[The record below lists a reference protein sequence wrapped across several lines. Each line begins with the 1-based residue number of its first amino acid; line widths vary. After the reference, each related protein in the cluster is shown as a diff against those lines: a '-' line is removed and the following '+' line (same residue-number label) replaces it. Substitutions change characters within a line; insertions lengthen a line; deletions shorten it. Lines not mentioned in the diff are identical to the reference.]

1 MSPNVPGA
9 LKIAGGSLL
18 AVGTVAA
25 GAAIGLAVQRRIVA
39 RHMQQDE
46 HWFIPTFTPVV
57 HEFMTNDGTNL
68 HVEIDTVEGEEPAIT
83 VFLCH
88 GYALSSESLIFQR
101 AVLEG
106 KARVISYDQRSHGK
120 SGRSREE
127 FDTVDQLGEDLA
139 QLIDAY
145 APSGPLMFIG
155 HSMGGMT
162 VMALAEQR
170 PELFSNRVQGIVF
183 IATTAGGLTEVTFGM
198 PTVMRSL
205 VHRAAP
211 LMASALARTKGIV
224 EVGRRAGGDLSEI
237 VFRSYSFGSNPSQ
250 EASAFVAEMI
260 DNTPIDVLAEF
271 LPALQE
277 HDKYDVLP
285 TLAQCEVSV
294 IVGDA
299 DRLTPVVFSERLAT
313 GIKGSTL
320 AVIHDGGHMVGIEHH
335 DEVNE
340 LVLELFDRVETRLAL
355 ALVDGT
361 ENEVAN

>member
-46 HWFIPTFTPVV
+46 HWFIPTFTPEV
-57 HEFMTNDGTNL
+57 HEFTTNDGTNL
-68 HVEIDTVEGEEPAIT
+68 HVEIDTGAKNAIT

-101 AVLEG
+101 AALQG

-127 FDTVDQLGEDLA
+127 FDTVDQLGEDLG

-183 IATTAGGLTEVTFGM
+183 VATTAGGLTEVTFGM

-205 VHRAAP
+205 VHRSAP
-211 LMASALARTKGIV
+211 LVASVLARTKGIV
-224 EVGRRAGGDLSEI
+224 EVSRRAGGDLSEI

-277 HDKYDVLP
+277 HDKYEVLP
-285 TLAQCEVSV
+285 TLAQCEVTV

-299 DRLTPVVFSERLAT
+299 DRLTPVVFSERLAA

-355 ALVDGT
+355 AQIAGT
-361 ENEVAN
+361 HNEVAN

>member
-1 MSPNVPGA
+1 MSPNVPSV

-39 RHMQQDE
+39 RHMQPDE
-46 HWFIPTFTPVV
+46 HWHIPSFTPQV
-57 HEFMTNDGTNL
+57 HEFLTNDGTSL
-68 HVEIDTVEGEEPAIT
+68 HVEIDTAGDERHAIT

-88 GYALSSESLIFQR
+88 GYALSSDSLIFQR
-101 AVLEG
+101 AVLNG

-120 SGRSREE
+120 SGRSRGA
-127 FDTVDQLGEDLA
+127 FDTVDQLGQDLSE
-139 QLIDAY
+139 LIDAY
-145 APSGPLMFIG
+145 APSGPMLFIG

-162 VMALAEQR
+162 IMSLAEQR

-198 PTVMRSL
+198 PTVMGSL

-211 LMASALARTKGIV
+211 LMASALAKTKGVV

-250 EASAFVAEMI
+250 QASAFVAQMI
-260 DNTPIDVLAEF
+260 DNTPVDVLAEF

-277 HDKYDVLP
+277 HDKYAVLP
-285 TLAQCEVSV
+285 TLAQCQVTV

-299 DRLTPVVFSERLAT
+299 DRLTPMVFSERLAA
-313 GIKGSTL
+313 GINGSTL
-320 AVIHDGGHMVGIEHH
+320 AVIHDGGHMVEIEHR

-340 LVLELFDRVETRLAL
+340 LVLELFDRVHARIASPKLAV
-355 ALVDGT
+355 VDSK
-361 ENEVAN
+361 VAN